1 MKNIDTEKCREWARA
16 MLALMEKT
24 KDLTDDEAEYIK
36 LQFNLAFAQDKL
48 ESFKERMDNK

>member
-1 MKNIDTEKCREWARA
+1 
-16 MLALMEKT
+16 MLTLMEKT

-48 ESFKERMDNK
+48 ESFKERMDNQWKTY